1 MSFILDALRKS
12 EHDRQR
18 QSGPGLA
25 EVPVAAPKSRTN
37 IWATAAIVLLLVNL
51 IAVGVLLLR
60 RADHRQTVPPGVQ
73 TPQPA
78 ATGDVSAPSAVAD
91 PLPPAG
97 SETVASV
104 TQTVPG
110 KSIELPPSSTPYPAG
125 SNPLAREVSGGA
137 VQDASPGYADGTA
150 PPPAATAPAARRVQT
165 QRGGSVVYQ
174 QMPEGDI
181 EPAVREALAADN
193 AANAADAS
201 TAGMPTADQLVARGT
216 VPVLHMDLHV
226 YGNRPQDRFIFVN
239 SKRYKEG
246 DTLAEGPVVEQIT
259 PTGAVLSQAG
269 NRFLLTRD

>member
-37 IWATAAIVLLLVNL
+37 FWATAAIALLVVNL
-51 IAVGVLLLR
+51 LAVGVLLLR
-60 RADHRQTVPPGVQ
+60 RADHHPTAPAGGPPA
-73 TPQPA
+73 QPA
-78 ATGDVSAPSAVAD
+78 AAGGTGAPAAVPD

-97 SETVASV
+97 SQSV
-104 TQTVPG
+104 TSMTQPAPT

-125 SNPLAREVSGGA
+125 SNPLAREVSAGP
-137 VQDASPGYADGTA
+137 VQDVSAGYGDGTA
-150 PPPAATAPAARRVQT
+150 PATASAPAARRAPT

-181 EPAVREALAADN
+181 EPAAREAIAAAN
-193 AANAADAS
+193 AANAADAQ
-201 TAGMPTADQLVARGT
+201 TAGMQTADQLVARGT
-216 VPVLHMDLHV
+216 VPALHMDLHV
-226 YGNRPQDRFIFVN
+226 YGNRSQDRFIFVN

-259 PTGAVLSQAG
+259 PTGAVLNQAG

>member
-1 MSFILDALRKS
+1 
-12 EHDRQR
+12 
-18 QSGPGLA
+18 
-25 EVPVAAPKSRTN
+25 
-37 IWATAAIVLLLVNL
+37 
-51 IAVGVLLLR
+51 
-60 RADHRQTVPPGVQ
+60 
-73 TPQPA
+73 
-78 ATGDVSAPSAVAD
+78 
-91 PLPPAG
+91 
-97 SETVASV
+97 
-104 TQTVPG
+104 
-110 KSIELPPSSTPYPAG
+110 
-125 SNPLAREVSGGA
+125 
-137 VQDASPGYADGTA
+137 
-150 PPPAATAPAARRVQT
+150 
-165 QRGGSVVYQ
+165 VVYQ